1 MSENAKV
8 WVFHLLSLTKVTNK
22 KPKAVYT
29 ALTKSFQYKW
39 TFFSVLFVV
48 VTVLC

>member
-1 MSENAKV
+1 MSENATV
-8 WVFHLLSLTKVTNK
+8 WVFHLLSLTRVANK

-29 ALTKSFQYKW
+29 ALTKSFQGL
-39 TFFSVLFVV
+39 FFSVLFVV